1 MAYKITDIQGIG
13 AVYSARLLQAGI
25 DTPEALLAKAA
36 TRRQRSELAART
48 GISGTLLLTWTNHAD
63 LFRVRGIGP
72 QYAELLELAGVDTI
86 KELGHRIPSNLAIR
100 MREVNERRRLVRGA
114 ISERAVARWIEEA
127 KALPPI
133 MKY

>member
-63 LFRVRGIGP
+63 LFRVSGIGP

-100 MREVNERRRLVRGA
+100 MREVNERRRLARGA
-114 ISERAVARWIEEA
+114 ISDRAVARWIEEA